1 MRQIFM
7 LACVILTAGILGA
20 KYVDLNALPAKDAPR
35 VAMVQPQQQQPQAQ
49 PAPRGGRVVTINRS
63 GNGHFEVDARV
74 DGRRVAFMVDTGA
87 SVIALNESSAARL
100 GIRVSPRDYTVNVS
114 TANGVIKAAPVTLNS
129 VDIDGVVVRDV
140 RASVLPDEALNVN
153 LLGMSYLSR
162 VRFAHERGK
171 LVIEQ

>member
-7 LACVILTAGILGA
+7 LACIILAAGVLGVR
-20 KYVDLNALPAKDAPR
+20 YVDNRAAQEPAKAAVAR
-35 VAMVQPQQQQPQAQ
+35 VEPAQ
-49 PAPRGGRVVTINRS
+49 PARGGRVVTVNRS
-63 GNGHFEVDARV
+63 NNGHFEVDARV
-74 DGRRVAFMVDTGA
+74 DGRRVEFMVDTGA
-87 SVIALNESSAARL
+87 SVIVLRESAAARL
-100 GIRVSPRDYTVNVS
+100 GIRVMPRDYTVNVS
-114 TANGVIKAAPVTLNS
+114 TANGIAKAAPVTLNS

-140 RASVLPDEALNVN
+140 QALVQPDEAISVN